1 MKKRKL
7 AGLFLCFALALGVAL
22 PITMA
27 IPTYADGSSAEK
39 DEMVVI
45 ATGSVPSE
53 SENSGESGKG
63 SGSSDNSGNFE
74 NVETATAPNVATAP
88 NATKPTSGGV
98 VHIDTCL
105 EGCTGEDC
113 ACPCHKKSLFERI
126 MACTTIDE
134 IFAIVD
140 ETPIEELE
148 EMTEEENSAICEYIE
163 SLMPEPLPAVV
174 LDESAPPVE
183 SEIIAQE
190 AVSFTNVAP
199 FGDPVIGSDE

>member
-105 EGCTGEDC
+105 KGCTGEDC

-126 MACTTIDE
+126 MACTTIEE
-134 IFAIVD
+134 IDVIYDSVD
-140 ETPIEELE
+140 EEEFVALTDEEYELVNAHIEALE
-148 EMTEEENSAICEYIE
+148 
-163 SLMPEPLPAVV
+163 PEPFPAVV
-174 LDESAPPVE
+174 IGEGDTPVV
-183 SEIIAQE
+183 SEIITQD
-190 AVSFTNVAP
+190 AVSFTNVEP
-199 FGDPVIGSDE
+199 FGDPVIGGDE

>member
-63 SGSSDNSGNFE
+63 RGSSE
-74 NVETATAPNVATAP
+74 NVEISTAPNVATAP

-126 MACTTIDE
+126 MACTTLEE

-140 ETPIEELE
+140 ETPVEELE
-148 EMTEEENSAICEYIE
+148 ELTEEENSAISEYIE
-163 SLMPEPLPAVV
+163 SLMPKPLPAVV
-174 LDESAPPVE
+174 LDESDPPVE
-183 SEIIAQE
+183 SEIITQE

>member
-53 SENSGESGKG
+53 NENSGESGKG

-74 NVETATAPNVATAP
+74 NVETATAP

-113 ACPCHKKSLFERI
+113 ACLCHKKSLFERI
-126 MACTTIDE
+126 MACTTLEE

-140 ETPIEELE
+140 ETPVEELE
-148 EMTEEENSAICEYIE
+148 KLTDEENSAISEYIE

-174 LDESAPPVE
+174 LYESDPPVE
-183 SEIIAQE
+183 SEIITQE